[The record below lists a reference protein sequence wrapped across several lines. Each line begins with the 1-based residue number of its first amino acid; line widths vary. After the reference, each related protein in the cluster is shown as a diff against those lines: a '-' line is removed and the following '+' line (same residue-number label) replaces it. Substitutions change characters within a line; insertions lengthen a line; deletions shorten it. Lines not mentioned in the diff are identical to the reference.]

1 MGKKLKPTAQRVLAY
16 MINNGS
22 ITVREG
28 QIHLHTTEVRSRISE
43 IEKAGFP
50 ITRKWEST
58 KLEDGTSYRYIRYF
72 LEDGYAGII

>member
-16 MINNGS
+16 MINHGS

-43 IEKAGFP
+43 LKKVGYP
-50 ITRKWEST
+50 ITEKWESAM
-58 KLEDGTSYRYIRYF
+58 LEDGTMFRFKRYY
-72 LEDGYAGII
+72 LEDAYESLV